1 MEEFLQYSPILIAV
15 MIFLVQQRVVVT
27 PEQLE
32 KKHREIIEDVEE
44 RFVSIHSFQDLKE
57 QFSEMKDKIDKI
69 YDCVIQNSM

>member
-1 MEEFLQYSPILIAV
+1 MEQIMQYAPIIVAV
-15 MIFLVQQRVVVT
+15 TIFLIQQRVVVT

-44 RFVSIHSFQDLKE
+44 RFVSIHSFHDLKE

>member
-1 MEEFLQYSPILIAV
+1 MHYSPILIAI
-15 MIFLVQQRVVVT
+15 MIFLIQQRIVVT

-44 RFVSIHSFQDLKE
+44 KFVTIHSFQDLKE

-69 YDCVIQNSM
+69 YDCVMTNNIIN